1 SRNKPK
7 QSDGNLSS
15 ERSGTM
21 DKPKRGRPLGIRN
34 KPKQLDGNL
43 PSEGGTIDKP
53 KKGRPMGSH
62 NK

>member
-1 SRNKPK
+1 
-7 QSDGNLSS
+7 
-15 ERSGTM
+15 M